1 MHTNCIER
9 LREQA
14 EPLAALSLSHLA
26 PATRQRLQDND
37 LSVNAYPTDFGG
49 FVFVGASRHRAP
61 TEGDLAS
68 IFEAAEQ
75 AGVVWLK
82 FDSEAPVID
91 GLPVFDPLEPAA

>member
-1 MHTNCIER
+1 MDRTCIER

-26 PATRQRLQDND
+26 PSTRQRLHDND
-37 LSVNAYPTDFGG
+37 LSVNAYCTDFGG
-49 FVFVGASRHRAP
+49 FVFVGAPRHRLPA
-61 TEGDLAS
+61 EVELAS

-91 GLPVFDPLEPAA
+91 GLPVFEPLEPQT